1 MYIDWSYLSFDTRSV
16 IFDAHLAAV
25 WGGVRKG
32 DVSAA
37 RSVYC
42 QFTGRLAGSQILK
55 RNKQK
60 LSSYKTCVDMSR
72 LWPVRFTCLR
82 GKKSRNIV
90 NMRVLYRY
98 ILAINE

>member
-1 MYIDWSYLSFDTRSV
+1 MYIDWSYLSFDTGSV

-42 QFTGRLAGSQILK
+42 QFTSRLAGSQILK

-72 LWPVRFTCLR
+72 LWPVRCLR

-98 ILAINE
+98 IRAINE